1 MTDDRGQRTG
11 DRVQRAAGSR
21 QKAETGRR
29 TELPG
34 SSGNDLPSGVS
45 HRSSPSDM
53 SLNADPSS
61 VVNHQSSV
69 FRSRYSAHALSK
81 RLFDLCS
88 SLVLLLVISP
98 FFLALWIAVKITS
111 KGPAFFVSDRIGRH
125 NRIFKMYKFRTMRID
140 TPQLAT
146 HLMTDPGK
154 YLTPIGS
161 FLRKT
166 SLDEL
171 PQLLNV
177 IRGDMA
183 VVGPRPA
190 LFNQDDLIALRTEK
204 GVHVLV
210 PGITG
215 WAQTN
220 GRDEIP
226 IPLKVDL
233 DEYYLKHQSFGLD
246 MKILWLT
253 VLHAVGGKDVS
264 H

>member
-1 MTDDRGQRTG
+1 MN
-11 DRVQRAAGSR
+11 SN
-21 QKAETGRR
+21 
-29 TELPG
+29 PIY
-34 SSGNDLPSGVS
+34 
-45 HRSSPSDM
+45 RSS
-53 SLNADPSS
+53 
-61 VVNHQSSV
+61 
-69 FRSRYSAHALSK
+69 K
-81 RLFDLCS
+81 RIFDVCS
-88 SLVLLLVISP
+88 SIMLLAFISP
-98 FFLALWIAVKITS
+98 LFILLWLAVKTTS
-111 KGPAFFVSDRIGRH
+111 KGPVLYVSDRVGRH
-125 NRIFKMYKFRTMRID
+125 NEIFKMYKFRTMRID

-146 HLMTDPGK
+146 HLMTEPGK

-177 IRGDMA
+177 IKGDMA

-190 LFNQDDLIALRTEK
+190 LFNQDDLVALRTEK
-204 GVHVLV
+204 GVHELV

-233 DEYYLKHQSFGLD
+233 DEYYLKHQSLMLD

-253 VLHAVGGKDVS
+253 VLHAVSGKNVS